1 MEAFWAEW
9 GQLAYLGAAIWA
21 FFEGET
27 FVLLASAAGRA
38 TGMIDPWVLGISVW
52 LGSFAGDQLWFTLGR
67 RYGAGI
73 ARRIPGAEK
82 RLDQALR
89 FLERYGTLFILSF
102 RFVYGIR
109 NVSSAACGVAG
120 MNWAHFAFWNF
131 IAAGIWAASFVA
143 GGWYLAEWL
152 GPDGVYWM
160 LAGVGICAVILIAL
174 KVWRG
179 MHRAAPRAV
188 S

>member
-1 MEAFWAEW
+1 MEELWAEW
-9 GQLAYLGAAIWA
+9 GALAYVGAAVWA

-27 FVLLASAAGRA
+27 FVLLAAAAGRA
-38 TGMIDPWVLGISVW
+38 TGLIDPWILGGCVW
-52 LGSFAGDQLWFTLGR
+52 IGSFAGDQLWFTLGR
-67 RYGAGI
+67 RFGTGI
-73 ARRIPGAEK
+73 VRRIPGAER

-89 FLERYGTLFILSF
+89 VLDRYGILFILTF

-120 MNWAHFAFWNF
+120 MNWGRFAFWNF

-160 LAGVGICAVILIAL
+160 LAGVGICVVALIAV
-174 KVWRG
+174 KIRRG
-179 MHRAAPRAV
+179 IMRAAAKHAA
-188 S
+188 